1 MKIFL
6 NKIRQIVR
14 GKLEVKRDSANSY
27 KPPCGFSMP
36 EIPLRKDIHP
46 RDYSSISSF
55 LNEKSPSFSCPVCG
69 FNRLFASTLNPNGM
83 TPVLHEST
91 KVEPAKNNKGVLE
104 GFLPNQKQRARP
116 KVEYI
121 CPSCGYVMSF
131 DYLTIIANMENNNE

>member
-14 GKLEVKRDSANSY
+14 GKLEIKRESTNSY
-27 KPPCGFSMP
+27 KPPFGFSIP

-69 FNRLFASTLNPNGM
+69 FNRLFASTLN
-83 TPVLHEST
+83 
-91 KVEPAKNNKGVLE
+91 
-104 GFLPNQKQRARP
+104 
-116 KVEYI
+116 
-121 CPSCGYVMSF
+121 CGYVMSF